1 MDGQRQLLL
10 LWKGQ
15 HVLLFLK
22 DFKHSPAAGE
32 AVTQCSLA
40 GMVKAL
46 CPEGRFQ
53 PQQTKNTSI
62 ALLRMLTPPKDV
74 LNHSQDKGT
83 DLTAPGLESFGC
95 PSSSF
100 LVGLGHMLRI
110 GGVLVHSVA
119 SPMRCYTCA
128 LIENFYNSL
137 GTACFYMFSGKRI
150 RNGVEVLFYLNMII
164 KIDLGLLPVSNFIR
178 NFR

>member
-15 HVLLFLK
+15 HVLFFLK
-22 DFKHSPAAGE
+22 DFEHSPAAGE

-40 GMVKAL
+40 GTVKAL

-53 PQQTKNTSI
+53 PQQTKSTSI

-83 DLTAPGLESFGC
+83 DLAAPGLESFRS
-95 PSSSF
+95 PTSSF
-100 LVGLGHMLRI
+100 LMGLGHMLRI

-119 SPMRCYTCA
+119 ASMGCDTCP
-128 LIENFYNSL
+128 LMENFYNSL
-137 GTACFYMFSGKRI
+137 GTACFYIFPGKRI
-150 RNGVEVLFYLNMII
+150 QNGVEVLFHLNMII
-164 KIDLGLLPVSNFIR
+164 QIDLGLFPVSHFIR